1 MKVIVTGGA
10 GFIGSHLTEKLV
22 KEGLKVIVFD
32 NFSSGKKEFLNNVK
46 CEIVKGDIINLKEV
60 IDVCKGVDVV
70 YHLAADPDVRK
81 SVLNPLKNFEI
92 DVVGT
97 LNVLEACRM
106 NDVEHIVFT
115 SSSTV
120 YGNAKKLPT
129 PENASIIPV
138 SNYGAAKA
146 TSENYVMSFSKL
158 YGIHGIILRYANII
172 GPRLTHGVIYDFY
185 KKLKKNPK
193 ELEILGDGEQNKS
206 YLHVD
211 DCVEATIS
219 TVNAAKKPF
228 DIFNI
233 GSEEQVIVKEIA
245 NIIVSELGLRD
256 VSYKYT
262 GGKTGWKGD
271 VPSMLLS
278 IDKMKR
284 IGWRPKRSTK
294 EAVIDTIN
302 WLKTCLHD

>member
-92 DVVGT
+92 DAVGT
-97 LNVLEACRM
+97 LNVIEACRM
-106 NDVEHIVFT
+106 NDVEQIIFT

-146 TSENYVMSFSKL
+146 ASENYVMSFSKL

-233 GSEEQVIVKEIA
+233 GSEEQVNVKEIA